1 MYRMHNELNECIA
14 QSNDSDVIV
23 IGTHVDVLPNV
34 KGLYTVLTLKHDC
47 HSMLMIMFDQ

>member
-1 MYRMHNELNECIA
+1 MHNELNECIA